1 MSAVMQQDEKSLGQ
15 LIGDLAG
22 ETRTLVRQEIDLAKT
37 EMTEKASFVGRNA
50 GAAAAGGMVVL
61 MGALPVIAGIVIA
74 LGHQIGYATASFIV
88 GVVLIAIG
96 AFMTL
101 KALKALKSE
110 PLAPVKTTTQL
121 KETTQWAK
129 EQIR

>member
-1 MSAVMQQDEKSLGQ
+1 MSAVMQDEKSLGQ

-37 EMTEKASFVGRNA
+37 EMTEKAAFVGKNA
-50 GAAAAGGMVVL
+50 GAAATGGMVVL
-61 MGALPVIAGIVIA
+61 MGALPIIAGIVIA
-74 LGHQIGYATASFIV
+74 LGHQIGYATAAFIV
-88 GVVLIAIG
+88 GVALVAIG

-110 PLAPVKTTTQL
+110 PLAPVKTKTQL
-121 KETTQWAK
+121 KETTQWAR

>member
-1 MSAVMQQDEKSLGQ
+1 MSAVMQDEKSLGQ

-37 EMTEKASFVGRNA
+37 EMTEKAAFVGKNA
-50 GAAAAGGMVVL
+50 GAAATGGMVVL
-61 MGALPVIAGIVIA
+61 MGALPIIAGIVIA
-74 LGHQIGYATASFIV
+74 LGHQIGYATAAFIV
-88 GVVLIAIG
+88 GVVLVAIG

-110 PLAPVKTTTQL
+110 PLAPVKTKTQL
-121 KETTQWAK
+121 KETTQWAR

>member
-1 MSAVMQQDEKSLGQ
+1 MSALMQDEKSLGQ
-15 LIGDLAG
+15 LIGDLTG
-22 ETRTLVRQEIDLAKT
+22 ETRTLVRQEINLAKT
-37 EMTEKASFVGRNA
+37 EMTEKATFVGKNA

-61 MGALPVIAGIVIA
+61 MGALPIIAGIVIA
-74 LGHQIGYATASFIV
+74 LGHQIGYATAAFIV
-88 GVVLIAIG
+88 GVVLIAVG

-101 KALKALKSE
+101 KALKALKNE
-110 PLAPVKTTTQL
+110 PLAPVKTQAQL